1 MKKVEGTPIRKL
13 VIAIFLLVLLAG
25 CTGNG
30 IRIFNATD
38 EDSTRAEEL
47 FKKDK
52 RLKSVSAM
60 FHEEQLLTGVRVDTF
75 SRFRKGK
82 IEKELKKKLEKLYPD
97 LDITVSADSKILYET
112 TKLMNDSENKDVG
125 KKIDDLKSLLKEET

>member
-1 MKKVEGTPIRKL
+1 MEGTPIRKL
-13 VIAIFLLVLLAG
+13 ILTIFLLVLLAG

-38 EDSTRAEEL
+38 EDSTQAEEL

-82 IEKELKKKLEKLYPD
+82 IEKELEKELEKLYPD

-112 TKLMNDSENKDVG
+112 TKLINGSDNKDVG

>member
-1 MKKVEGTPIRKL
+1 MEGTPIRKL
-13 VIAIFLLVLLAG
+13 IIAFSLLVFLSG

-30 IRIFNATD
+30 IRIYNETD
-38 EDSTRAEEL
+38 EDSSKAEEL
-47 FKKDK
+47 FKKDE
-52 RLKSVSAM
+52 RLMSVSAL
-60 FHEEQLLTGVRVDTF
+60 FYEEQLLTGVRVDTF

-97 LDITVSADSKILYET
+97 MDITVSADSKILYEA
-112 TKLMNDSENKDVG
+112 TKLINESDQKDIG

>member
-1 MKKVEGTPIRKL
+1 VKKVEGMPIRKF
-13 VIAIFLLVLLAG
+13 VIAIFLLVLLTG
-25 CTGNG
+25 CTGNS
-30 IRIFNATD
+30 IRILNATD
-38 EDSTRAEEL
+38 EDSTQAEEL
-47 FKKDK
+47 FKKDE

-82 IEKELKKKLEKLYPD
+82 IEKDLKKKLEKLYPD

-112 TKLMNDSENKDVG
+112 TKLMNDSDNKDVG